1 MPLLPLKPMAQ
12 SRRGVTQVREAPHQ
26 QQLIK
31 HGLTPVFD
39 FFQQTTQVF
48 TWVVCYMANK
58 KLKNL

>member
-1 MPLLPLKPMAQ
+1 MAQ

-48 TWVVCYMANK
+48 TWVVCYMATK